1 LRTLRRL
8 FKPLDFAFI
17 ALSAAAAVFSVA
29 AAMKGGKE
37 SVLVVTSPSGEYRYT
52 LDKNITV
59 DIPGVLG
66 DSVIA
71 VENGKARF
79 AESPCENKLC
89 VIHSPL
95 ARAGHWS
102 ACLPNQIMLRVEG
115 SGDDEID
122 IYTN

>member
-1 LRTLRRL
+1 LHIARL
-8 FKPLDFAFI
+8 FKPLDFAFV
-17 ALSAAAAVFSVA
+17 ALSVGAAVFSLALA
-29 AAMKGGKE
+29 AAGGRE
-37 SVLVVTSPSGEYRYT
+37 PSLVVTSPSGEYRYT

-59 DIPGVLG
+59 SIPGVLG
-66 DSVIA
+66 DSVVA

-95 ARAGHWS
+95 SRAGHWS

-115 SGDDEID
+115 ADDDGEID
-122 IYTN
+122 IYTH